1 MFVTKEKPKSLSAEA
16 YRSLRTRI
24 KFSSID
30 KELKTVV
37 VTSPLQGEGKSTI
50 VGNLAYTL
58 SQDGARVLVVDCDL
72 RNPSIHY
79 NFSVSNEKGITDVL
93 VGDADLKDVIK
104 KVDNSLFLITA
115 GTIPPNP
122 SEILGSDSMKMLLN
136 ELSNDFDFVIIDSS
150 PILTETDTLLLT
162 AIADGTIVV
171 VKARMTKEKV
181 VKQTYEQLIESKANI
196 IGTVLN
202 ECDKSLDNKYYRCYS
217 EAKSKLNKI
226 FKKR

>member
-1 MFVTKEKPKSLSAEA
+1 MLVTKEKPKSLSAEA

-24 KFSSID
+24 KFSSVD
-30 KELKTVV
+30 KKLKTIV
-37 VTSPLQGEGKSTI
+37 VTSPLHREGKSTI
-50 VGNLAYTL
+50 AGNLAYTL
-58 SQDGARVLVVDCDL
+58 SQDGARVLVVDCSL

-104 KVDNSLFLITA
+104 NVDNSLFLITA
-115 GTIPPNP
+115 GTVPPNP
-122 SEILGSDSMKMLLN
+122 SEILGSNSMKELLD
-136 ELSNDFDFVIIDSS
+136 ELSNGFDFVIIDSS

-171 VKARMTKEKV
+171 VKARKTTEKM
-181 VKQTYEQLIESKANI
+181 VKQTYNQLMESRANV

-202 ECDKSLDNKYYRCYS
+202 ECDKSLDNKYFGYY
-217 EAKSKLNKI
+217 EVGKSKKGKKFNK
-226 FKKR
+226 